1 MRFKYR
7 NVKTGNVIESN
18 SEISAPNWIKEG
30 AEAPAKPKTV
40 APAEPDP
47 VPDEDEEVTDDFFGV
62 DDIIKR
68 DFKGLVLMSN
78 ALAESSANKLKN
90 HITYAGGQVLSF
102 ETEEFAE
109 LFGDFNIKAA
119 AITDNNL
126 AVAIKKNM
134 TN

>member
-1 MRFKYR
+1 MKPQLSKI
-7 NVKTGNVIESN
+7 KTYIGFAIRSRQ
-18 SEISAPNWIKEG
+18 IIY
-30 AEAPAKPKTV
+30 
-40 APAEPDP
+40 
-47 VPDEDEEVTDDFFGV
+47 GV

-68 DFKGLVLMSN
+68 DFKGLVMMSN

-90 HITYAGGQVLSF
+90 HVTYAGGQVLSF
-102 ETEEFAE
+102 EAEEFAE
-109 LFGDFNIKAA
+109 LFGENIKAA

>member
-1 MRFKYR
+1 MKPQLSKI
-7 NVKTGNVIESN
+7 KTYIGFAIRSRQ
-18 SEISAPNWIKEG
+18 IIY
-30 AEAPAKPKTV
+30 
-40 APAEPDP
+40 
-47 VPDEDEEVTDDFFGV
+47 GV

-90 HITYAGGQVLSF
+90 HVTYAGGQVLSF
-102 ETEEFAE
+102 EAEEFAE
-109 LFGDFNIKAA
+109 LFGENVKAA

>member
-30 AEAPAKPKTV
+30 AEAPAKPRAV

-62 DDIIKR
+62 DDIIKP
-68 DFKGLVLMSN
+68 DEP
-78 ALAESSANKLKN
+78 AEPKSKRSS
-90 HITYAGGQVLSF
+90 
-102 ETEEFAE
+102 
-109 LFGDFNIKAA
+109 
-119 AITDNNL
+119 
-126 AVAIKKNM
+126 KKPAKRSKR
-134 TN
+134 

>member
-1 MRFKYR
+1 MKPQLSKI
-7 NVKTGNVIESN
+7 KTYIGFAIRSRQ
-18 SEISAPNWIKEG
+18 IIYG
-30 AEAPAKPKTV
+30 I
-40 APAEPDP
+40 
-47 VPDEDEEVTDDFFGV
+47 

-68 DFKGLVLMSN
+68 DFKGLVMMSN

-90 HITYAGGQVLSF
+90 HVTYAGGQVLSF
-102 ETEEFAE
+102 EAEEFAE
-109 LFGDFNIKAA
+109 LFGENVKAA

>member
-1 MRFKYR
+1 MKPQLSKI
-7 NVKTGNVIESN
+7 KTYIGFAIRSRQ
-18 SEISAPNWIKEG
+18 IIY
-30 AEAPAKPKTV
+30 
-40 APAEPDP
+40 
-47 VPDEDEEVTDDFFGV
+47 GV

-78 ALAESSANKLKN
+78 ALAESSANKLKSYV
-90 HITYAGGQVLSF
+90 TYAGGQVLSF
-102 ETEEFAE
+102 EAEEFAE
-109 LFGDFNIKAA
+109 LFGENIKAA

>member
-1 MRFKYR
+1 MKPQLSKI
-7 NVKTGNVIESN
+7 KTYIGFAIRSRQ
-18 SEISAPNWIKEG
+18 IIY
-30 AEAPAKPKTV
+30 
-40 APAEPDP
+40 
-47 VPDEDEEVTDDFFGV
+47 GV

-68 DFKGLVLMSN
+68 DFKGLVMMSN

-90 HITYAGGQVLSF
+90 HVTYAGGQVLSF
-102 ETEEFAE
+102 EAEEFAE
-109 LFGDFNIKAA
+109 LFGENVKAA